1 MEEQQ
6 RLEKYVAVILS
17 ESIAVNVMYTRND
30 FHQKNPHDHE
40 RLPSIEQKGFEIFL
54 ESVF

>member
-30 FHQKNPHDHE
+30 FHQKHPHDHE
-40 RLPSIEQKGFEIFL
+40 RLPCIEQKGFEIFL